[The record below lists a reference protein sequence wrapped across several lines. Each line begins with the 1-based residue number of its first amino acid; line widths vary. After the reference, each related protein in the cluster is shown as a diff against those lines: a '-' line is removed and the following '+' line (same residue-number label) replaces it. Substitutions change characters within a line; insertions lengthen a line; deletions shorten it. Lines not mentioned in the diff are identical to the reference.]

1 VAVKV
6 AVPLSADLDRVL
18 GILLEEA
25 GRLPDEQIVREPNVF
40 VSQVDPSEVIVTIET
55 AARSAPLAGELAS
68 ALRRSAVDRLK
79 SEGIYT

>member
-1 VAVKV
+1 VKV

-18 GILLEEA
+18 EILLEEA
-25 GRLPDEQIVREPNVF
+25 GRLPDEQTVREPNVF